1 MKATRLDLVV
11 SPFVVLIDEDRFIDW
26 LVEAEQG
33 AKLVYYRGHLA
44 HDRMPSAQILSK
56 SNRADLHA
64 LAHRVFVAHEQGLVM
79 PIQKRLGPRDWLY
92 CAIRADRL
100 CGRRTM
106 RAATAIAS
114 APAGIALHPFTEYRV
129 AA

>member
-1 MKATRLDLVV
+1 MKTTRLDLVV

-33 AKLVYYRGHLA
+33 ARLIYYRGHLA

-56 SNRADLHA
+56 SDRADLNA

-79 PIQKRLGPRDWLY
+79 PVQKRLGPGDWLY
-92 CAIRADRL
+92 LAIRADRP
-100 CGRRTM
+100 CGPRSIRDAVRLPTW
-106 RAATAIAS
+106 IAPYS
-114 APAGIALHPFTEYRV
+114 SHEYRL